1 MLGANSGPGAAGA
14 GLHMQPPGLLV
25 ARPVGGRGE
34 GHRMGGWTE
43 TEKFAQ
49 RWEEL
54 QLENCCW
61 LPVRRGEPGRRARLR
76 PGRQRARTSTSPST
90 ISTRR
95 RPAGSGRG
103 HLQADDSRAGF
114 QHPVGGPCHHRV
126 LVQLDDRLGV
136 PGGPVAAVVPVPPA
150 EEVQHAVQVE
160 KLEFLAGPNAGEG
173 ETLEGNSGG
182 TLRAFPRLQ
191 FNANSGAPA
200 TPRPR
205 AIHASLLHSS
215 PENLTPPFTA

>member
-1 MLGANSGPGAAGA
+1 
-14 GLHMQPPGLLV
+14 MQPPGLLV

-54 QLENCCW
+54 QLISR
-61 LPVRRGEPGRRARLR
+61 VVVG
-76 PGRQRARTSTSPST
+76 SPYDE
-90 ISTRR
+90 
-95 RPAGSGRG
+95 ANQVVALGYG
-103 HLQADDSRAGF
+103 RAGNG
-114 QHPVGGPCHHRV
+114 QGLRRV
-126 LVQLDDRLGV
+126 LPQSPQGGDQLVLEGDTCRLTTVALGFSN
-136 PGGPVAAVVPVPPA
+136 PSGDPVATVSSSSLTTASGCPGDRSLPSFQYP
-150 EEVQHAVQVE
+150 QL
-160 KLEFLAGPNAGEG
+160 KRFSTPFRFLIGVFSWPNAGEG